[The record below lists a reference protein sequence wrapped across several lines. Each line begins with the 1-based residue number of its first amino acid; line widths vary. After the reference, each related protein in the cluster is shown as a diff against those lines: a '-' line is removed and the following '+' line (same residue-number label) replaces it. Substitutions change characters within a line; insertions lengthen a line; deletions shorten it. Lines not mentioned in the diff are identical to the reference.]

1 MTKDR
6 TRTRR
11 YPQARKALGQPAAPG
26 PSPEVSEDALGLAP
40 GYRTPV
46 VRPGLAVR
54 PGTPGE
60 SAPLEQTAK
69 QVFLSESEGGG
80 GEVSV
85 LIRDDLFLDLRCSID
100 VESDGRV
107 KATFFVQDA
116 NLRRLLEGEAGRLR
130 SNLEGRGLKVR
141 EVAVVMETPE
151 EG

>member
-1 MTKDR
+1 MTKDP

-11 YPQARKALGQPAAPG
+11 YPRARKVLGEPVSPGASGEVSKDAAAP
-26 PSPEVSEDALGLAP
+26 AP
-40 GYRTPV
+40 GYRTPL

-54 PGTPGE
+54 PEKRGE
-60 SAPLEQTAK
+60 AAPLEQTAK
-69 QVFLSESEGGG
+69 QVFLRESEEGG

-85 LIRDDLFLDLRCSID
+85 LIRDDLFEDLRCSID

-107 KATFFVQDA
+107 KATFFVQDP

-141 EVAVVMETPE
+141 EVAVVMETSE